1 MHSMHYGDFLL
12 KTIESAKDQFTDEE
26 YKKLVAGAEQIKEIE
41 GKLTI
46 LEQKYPECAK
56 APGNGD
62 SVPADSNGVVSNSSD
77 ATSFPSFDGNFY
89 DDPRSVLFMKMADT
103 LISKAPQ
110 EWGPDDVEHILEMFE
125 NFDAEGMMHTYALHG
140 YYQVISDMKDLG
152 YDSDTV
158 QRVVKLL
165 HEYLVGHNTEPEL
178 DGKITPQFIAKYTA
192 PFFLGGDIAIQH
204 ERNYGKAGC
213 LFIAQALAYYGG
225 YDIDDL

>member
-1 MHSMHYGDFLL
+1 M
-12 KTIESAKDQFTDEE
+12 E
-26 YKKLVAGAEQIKEIE
+26 
-41 GKLTI
+41 
-46 LEQKYPECAK
+46 
-56 APGNGD
+56 
-62 SVPADSNGVVSNSSD
+62 
-77 ATSFPSFDGNFY
+77 
-89 DDPRSVLFMKMADT
+89 R
-103 LISKAPQ
+103 
-110 EWGPDDVEHILEMFE
+110 ILEMFE

-165 HEYLVGHNTEPEL
+165 HEYLVGQNMEPEL

-192 PFFLGGDIAIQH
+192 PFFLDGDIALQH